1 MVSINRLVLAL
12 LVVAVASAIL
22 LAELNGIT
30 APKIKASQT
39 AFKLKAVKKV
49 LPPYDNQ
56 PAADRLVLP
65 VKAGGTAEPKVEL
78 DEERGKE
85 GVVVYPAYREGR
97 LVGVAYSVVTHQG
110 FSGDIEILLGVS
122 PEGRVTGIEII
133 NHAETPGLGAKI
145 VSDATWKG
153 KKELVGRS
161 LADSLEVKKDGG
173 EIDTIAG
180 ATISPRAVCGAVK
193 AGLQA
198 FENQLKAEIPTTRA
212 AAPAAQAAPAGGA
225 RS

>member
-1 MVSINRLVLAL
+1 MVSINRLVFA
-12 LVVAVASAIL
+12 LVVVAMASAIL

-56 PAADRLVLP
+56 PAADRVVVP
-65 VKAGGTAEPKVEL
+65 VTGGGPAEAKVER
-78 DEERGKE
+78 DEELGKE
-85 GVVVYPAYREGR
+85 GVVVYPAYHEGK
-97 LVGVAYSVVTHQG
+97 LVGVAYSVVSHQG

-122 PEGRVTGIEII
+122 PQGRVTGVEII

-153 KKELVGRS
+153 KAELVGRS
-161 LADSLEVKKDGG
+161 LSDSLTVKKDGG

-193 AGLQA
+193 AGLEVFNQA
-198 FENQLKAEIPTTRA
+198 LKGKVPLSP
-212 AAPAAQAAPAGGA
+212 PAATATNVQGA
-225 RS
+225 HS